1 MDALPSDSLAQI
13 NVSLNATG
21 KSGKTFPTD
30 FCVHGETLVR
40 SCLEKW
46 CTHYGNDPE
55 RYSLRCNGQ
64 SVSLESSLRA
74 ISPAGCRHL
83 AIEIIPING
92 DTSKSTSA
100 VDADAAPEVPKVA
113 VDAAPEV
120 PKDAVD
126 PAIHDV
132 VMFYVEQVM
141 NGEEIPVVRKRLH
154 SKLHKPE
161 KTKLLKSGVED
172 ATATIRASEHV
183 KKCMKLFDREVSS
196 L

>member
-1 MDALPSDSLAQI
+1 M
-13 NVSLNATG
+13 
-21 KSGKTFPTD
+21 
-30 FCVHGETLVR
+30 
-40 SCLEKW
+40 
-46 CTHYGNDPE
+46 
-55 RYSLRCNGQ
+55 
-64 SVSLESSLRA
+64 SLESSLRA

-83 AIEIIPING
+83 AIEIIPIKG

-154 SKLHKPE
+154 SKIQKPE
-161 KTKLLKSGVED
+161 KTKLLKSGVDD

-183 KKCMKLFDREVSS
+183 KKWMKLFEREVSS